1 MVRKVTEEE
10 ILEYIRA
17 TCQAQGIPVLV
28 EDEHTLAAIA
38 TIFKSA

>member
-1 MVRKVTEEE
+1 MVNEVTEEE

-17 TCQAQGIPVLV
+17 SCTAQGIPVLV

-38 TIFKSA
+38 TIIKSA